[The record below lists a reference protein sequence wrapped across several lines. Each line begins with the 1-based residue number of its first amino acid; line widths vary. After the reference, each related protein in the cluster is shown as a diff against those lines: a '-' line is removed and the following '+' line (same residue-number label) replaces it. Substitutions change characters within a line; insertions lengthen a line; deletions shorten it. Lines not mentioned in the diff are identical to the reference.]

1 MLTICVLSDLKNNN
15 VGMYKKYINRA
26 INPVFFAFKHLSQQV
41 TTNETRKNCLPTL
54 IFTIKVLNVQA
65 QDISLITLNHLP
77 APNAQATNHTAQ
89 AEKIQAPI
97 QPTNRHIE

>member
-1 MLTICVLSDLKNNN
+1 
-15 VGMYKKYINRA
+15 MYKKYINRA

-41 TTNETRKNCLPTL
+41 SPSETREICLPTL
-54 IFTIKVLNVQA
+54 IFTIQVLNVQA

-89 AEKIQAPI
+89 AEKYRLPFSQRIGI
-97 QPTNRHIE
+97 LSKREHFFSNRFKNII